1 MNRKILIQVTGP
13 AVIIGSFLLVTCLV
27 SAWYISRLQSSLAAI
42 LAENVHSLEA
52 AQDLEIRVRQ
62 LRFHSF
68 LQLFD
73 PSPARRKA
81 IEEDQ
86 SRFEQSLATARQLA
100 NTEEERAC
108 VEKIDSGYQR
118 YKAGLA
124 LLPREAAE
132 AGSATNLG
140 RLADAHPVNYVVQPC
155 QELLQLNKD
164 SMHAIAEESNIAAA
178 RARLALL
185 LLGLAGPAGGV
196 IVGYGVARGLSR
208 SIYELSVRVQ
218 NMAQRLDQDVA
229 SVKIAADG
237 DLESLDRQLQHV
249 VRKVEEVAE
258 RVQKQER
265 EMLRAEQLSAV
276 GQLGASVAHEVR
288 NPLTGIKMLVDAAL
302 RSRNSKPL
310 TIEDLEVIRGEVARL
325 EQIVQGLLDFTRL
338 PTTERQLLDLHDAV
352 RHAIDFVRPRAR
364 QQNVEVAI
372 HSAETASLVEADRNQ
387 LHTVLV
393 NILLNALDAM
403 PNGGSLDVELEHGGN
418 QEASITVSDTG
429 PGITTEMFSRLF
441 TPFASSKPTGTGLG
455 LSICHRIV
463 EEHGGRITAKNR
475 DQGGACFIVT
485 LPLITVAK
493 ANLVG
498 SD

>member
-1 MNRKILIQVTGP
+1 MNRKILIQVTAP
-13 AVIIGSFLLVTCLV
+13 AVIIGSLLVATCLV
-27 SAWYISRLQSSLAAI
+27 SAWYISRLQSNLAAI

-62 LRFHSF
+62 LRFHSL
-68 LQLFD
+68 LQPFD
-73 PSPARRKA
+73 SSPARRKA
-81 IEEDQ
+81 IEDAQ
-86 SRFEQSLATARQLA
+86 SRFEQSLGTVRQLA

-108 VEKIDSGYQR
+108 VDKIDSGYQR

-132 AGSATNLG
+132 GGSTTNLG
-140 RLADAHPVNYVVQPC
+140 KLADAHPVKFVVEPC

-164 SMHAIAEESNIAAA
+164 AMHATAEESNTAAT

-185 LLGLAGPAGGV
+185 LLGLAGPAGGI

-229 SVKIAADG
+229 SVKIAAEG

-302 RSRNSKPL
+302 RSKNSKSL

-325 EQIVQGLLDFTRL
+325 EQTVQGLLDFTRL
-338 PTTERQLLDLHDAV
+338 PKTERQLLDLGDAV
-352 RHAIDFVRPRAR
+352 HRAIDFVRPRAR
-364 QQNVEVAI
+364 QQKVEIATQ
-372 HSAETASLVEADRNQ
+372 SGEAASLVYADRNQ

-403 PNGGSLDVELEHGGN
+403 PNGGSLDVELKPCGS
-418 QEASITVSDTG
+418 QEASIIVSDTG
-429 PGITTEMFSRLF
+429 PGISTEMFSRLF

-475 DQGGACFIVT
+475 EQGGACFTVT
-485 LPLITVAK
+485 LPVVTVAK
-493 ANLVG
+493 TNLVG